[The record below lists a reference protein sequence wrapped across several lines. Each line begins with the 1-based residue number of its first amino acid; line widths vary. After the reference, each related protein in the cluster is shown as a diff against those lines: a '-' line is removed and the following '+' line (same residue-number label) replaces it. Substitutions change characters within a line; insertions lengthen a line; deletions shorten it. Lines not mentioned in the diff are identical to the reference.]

1 MRFNDILLE
10 YNRDQ
15 TVKNYGPKILAI
27 AVKDR
32 SVPWL
37 DIFGGEQNQPIK
49 VQQVLQTPE
58 GQQAAI
64 DYIMEVIENSDPT
77 KNKNYA
83 QAITR
88 LYSLGGTM
96 LEDIGATLSQY
107 LVKFDKLKNKKKIPA
122 PHNDFMRYKS
132 ISEFYDVVDQLPDPD
147 SEIEQQKISAVQLPP
162 HNGWRYVYGSM
173 DEQGRITSDVLVIQ
187 PLDQYSAYWWAK
199 EYPKKGV
206 TNRWCTAWEG
216 DNSRFSYYNR
226 QGPLYI
232 IIPAKRNDDN
242 EKYQFHFETK
252 QFMDFQDHQIGE
264 DGIANLAH
272 RFPGLQKAFAEQAVK
287 FNILGLM
294 TDEYKAA
301 VRSHS
306 KVASQELDQLIEQ
319 YKERIAGFG
328 FNSLSDYGIN
338 LPEETQRDL
347 MPLIENYLEQCRA
360 ALLSKDG
367 FWKQVVSKLGTERN
381 EDRLEVILNTDP
393 SLKSVTENSEAGQ
406 AIADLAKLPN
416 IAQRVDASH
425 LQDLLLRDPLF
436 RFTMRQVPKLY
447 AQLIAELTPVN
458 EGYDMDQIRRDAE
471 ASLKANIDK
480 QSDARIA
487 ALKNPPAEKS
497 FLQKVGDKQ
506 IGMVKGAVKG
516 AINGFKGIS
525 ERDEYGDLGDDDEVV
540 DDGFFVVIASE
551 DEGAFVGMVTK
562 DGGRWRESDIA
573 GNAPH
578 NWGGNYMSYLTP
590 DDVMQHIRND
600 YRHSQVKG
608 PFYAEDEAMNYA
620 RNHFDL
626 GADDDYF
633 DDELDEGWKDWVAG
647 GALAAGM
654 ALGGGAHAQNVDVSA
669 QQTTPSATAQ
679 SQQSTVGQYTQ
690 GISYPAAYTIN
701 YQGKD
706 YKFAG
711 RDAEAPQGG
720 QPVVVAAGAI
730 GIRGLK
736 PVQVVLS
743 PDGMYY
749 NAPINEGRMKD
760 IDIGRQDRDTMNPQQ
775 FRGQYKQSKDEW
787 TADNKGVLEPATPAA
802 PARKKA
808 ANTVEA
814 YMEVYNKRDQRE
826 FKSMPFPSEK
836 AAQRWADAH
845 NAIIHS
851 IVPLKGVSEQ
861 VNDEEPED
869 EVEHDD
875 NKVAGRYQPDEF
887 DELVNRVKAKAK
899 EQERKHG
906 PVDIAKLAAR
916 LNSIK

>member
-64 DYIMEVIENSDPT
+64 NYIMEVIENSDPT

-147 SEIEQQKISAVQLPP
+147 SDIEQQKISAVQLPP
-162 HNGWRYVYGSM
+162 HDTWRYVYGSL
-173 DEQGRITSDVLVIQ
+173 DEQGRITSDCLIIQ
-187 PLDQYSAYWWAK
+187 PLDQYAAYWWAK

-252 QFMDFQDHQIGE
+252 QFMDFQDHQLGD
-264 DGIANLAH
+264 DGIASLSH
-272 RFPGLQKAFAEQAVK
+272 RLPGLQKVFAAQASK
-287 FNILGLM
+287 YNILGLM

-306 KVASQELDQLIEQ
+306 KIASQELNNLIEQ

-328 FNSLSDYGIN
+328 FNSLGDYGIDI
-338 LPEETQRDL
+338 PDETKRDL
-347 MPLIENYLEQCRA
+347 MPLIEKYLEQCRG

-367 FWKQVVSKLGTERN
+367 FWKQVVSRLGTERN

-393 SLKSVTENSEAGQ
+393 SLKAAVEQSEAGQ
-406 AIADLAKLPN
+406 AVAELANLPN
-416 IAQRVDASH
+416 ISQRIDVSH

-447 AQLIAELTPVN
+447 APLLAELTPVN
-458 EGYDMDQIRRDAE
+458 EDLMKKSKKWEFVRMGPRTHNGVTVSGRHATRVPSSISQAVWKEPTWSFREI
-471 ASLKANIDK
+471 
-480 QSDARIA
+480 
-487 ALKNPPAEKS
+487 AEKLGITS
-497 FLQKVGDKQ
+497 NDLKGLANTYGFPNKIDGITSTYGSKSYFTQSEIKRWVNANDIRNVIKSKQ
-506 IGMVKGAVKG
+506 GLAEE
-516 AINGFKGIS
+516 N
-525 ERDEYGDLGDDDEVV
+525 EYGDLGDDDEVV
-540 DDGFFVVIASE
+540 DDGFFVVIANE
-551 DEGAFVGMVTK
+551 NDGAFVGMVTK
-562 DGGRWRESDIA
+562 DGGRWRESDVA
-573 GNAPH
+573 GEAPS

-600 YRHSQVKG
+600 YSRHSQVEG
-608 PFYAEDEAMNYA
+608 PFYAEDEAMDYA

-633 DDELDEGWKDWVAG
+633 DDEDDLD
-647 GALAAGM
+647 
-654 ALGGGAHAQNVDVSA
+654 
-669 QQTTPSATAQ
+669 
-679 SQQSTVGQYTQ
+679 
-690 GISYPAAYTIN
+690 
-701 YQGKD
+701 
-706 YKFAG
+706 
-711 RDAEAPQGG
+711 
-720 QPVVVAAGAI
+720 
-730 GIRGLK
+730 
-736 PVQVVLS
+736 
-743 PDGMYY
+743 
-749 NAPINEGRMKD
+749 EGRMKD
-760 IDIGRQDRDTMNPQQ
+760 IDIGRQDRDLMNPQQ

-787 TADNKGVLEPATPAA
+787 TADNKGVLDGPKPAA
-802 PARKKA
+802 APRKKT

-826 FKSMPFPSEK
+826 FKSMPFPNEK

-861 VNDEEPED
+861 IDDEEPED
-869 EVEHDD
+869 EVEYDD
-875 NKVAGRYQPDEF
+875 NKVAGRYHPDEF

-899 EQERKHG
+899 EQERRHG

>member
-64 DYIMEVIENSDPT
+64 NYIMEVIENSDPT

-162 HNGWRYVYGSM
+162 HDTWRYVYGSL
-173 DEQGRITSDVLVIQ
+173 DQQGRITSDCLIIQ
-187 PLDQYSAYWWAK
+187 PLDQYAAYWWAK

-252 QFMDFQDHQIGE
+252 QFMDFQDHQLGD
-264 DGIANLAH
+264 DGIASLSH
-272 RFPGLQKAFAEQAVK
+272 RLPGLQKVFAAQASK
-287 FNILGLM
+287 YNILGLM

-306 KVASQELDQLIEQ
+306 KIASQELDSLIEQ

-328 FNSLSDYGIN
+328 FNSLGDYGIDI
-338 LPEETQRDL
+338 PDETKRDL
-347 MPLIENYLEQCRA
+347 MPLIEKYLEQCRG

-367 FWKQVVSKLGTERN
+367 FWKQVVSRLGTERN

-393 SLKSVTENSEAGQ
+393 SLKAAVEQSEAGQ
-406 AIADLAKLPN
+406 AVAELASLPN
-416 IAQRVDASH
+416 ISQRIDVSH

-447 AQLIAELTPVN
+447 APLLAELTPVN
-458 EGYDMDQIRRDAE
+458 EGYDMDQVRRDAE

-480 QSDARIA
+480 QSNSRIDALR
-487 ALKNPPAEKS
+487 NPPKEKS

-506 IGMVKGAVKG
+506 IGMIKG
-516 AINGFKGIS
+516 AINGFRGVS
-525 ERDEYGDLGDDDEVV
+525 ENDEYGDLGDEDEVV
-540 DDGFFVVIASE
+540 DDVFFVVIANE
-551 DEGAFVGMVTK
+551 NDGAFVGMVTK

-573 GNAPH
+573 GEAPS

-600 YRHSQVKG
+600 YGRHSQVEG
-608 PFYAEDEAMNYA
+608 PFYAEDEAMDYA

-633 DDELDEGWKDWVAG
+633 DDEDDLD
-647 GALAAGM
+647 
-654 ALGGGAHAQNVDVSA
+654 
-669 QQTTPSATAQ
+669 
-679 SQQSTVGQYTQ
+679 
-690 GISYPAAYTIN
+690 
-701 YQGKD
+701 
-706 YKFAG
+706 
-711 RDAEAPQGG
+711 
-720 QPVVVAAGAI
+720 
-730 GIRGLK
+730 
-736 PVQVVLS
+736 
-743 PDGMYY
+743 
-749 NAPINEGRMKD
+749 EGRMKD
-760 IDIGRQDRDTMNPQQ
+760 IDIGRQDRDLMNPQQ

-787 TADNKGVLEPATPAA
+787 TADNKGVLDGPKPAA
-802 PARKKA
+802 APRKKT

-826 FKSMPFPSEK
+826 FKSMPFPNEK

-861 VNDEEPED
+861 IDDEEPED
-869 EVEHDD
+869 EVEYDD
-875 NKVAGRYQPDEF
+875 NKVAGRYHPDEF

-899 EQERKHG
+899 EQERRHG